1 MSAVCVC
8 LCVLDKFTVQLIIF
22 HFFLFSISSSIN
34 YLITFF
40 GILYT
45 GNFVFFVNLLE
56 FRIHFFKQWSLP
68 YYNAYLFI
76 VYIVR
81 LTSKPHLSY
90 NKTKQIFKSYPLSS
104 ILSFL
109 YNHF

>member
-22 HFFLFSISSSIN
+22 HI
-34 YLITFF
+34 
-40 GILYT
+40 
-45 GNFVFFVNLLE
+45 FVFYFLLYQLSDHILWHFIYWEFCIFANLLE
-56 FRIHFFKQWSLP
+56 FRIHFFKQWSLR